1 MIPFDIISAVRER
14 LGDSKTER
22 WTDETLLLYVSMCQS
37 DICMNAHLYRKTVTI
52 QLNNTTKIYPLPLDY
67 LALNRLELEGK
78 LFPVESR
85 NTIDSGDA
93 TLPCGLKDNLMYNEL
108 EIVLDPNSEDPLV
121 TNLVNVYGVSVYSS
135 QMDCTLASTYGVVT
149 SVDAVTPPVTTE
161 ATDLVVYYTA
171 VPPKLLVGDLYN
183 PLIVPDIW
191 FGAFLHFV
199 CGMALQD
206 DNDANNIQR
215 GELEAGKYVRLL
227 AHIMKTTAK
236 DFTSNMKTKLT
247 TKVRRI

>member
-93 TLPCGLKDNLMYNEL
+93 TVPCGLKDNLMYNEL
-108 EIVLDPNSEDPLV
+108 EIVLDPSGNDPLV
-121 TNLVNVYGVSVYSS
+121 TNLVNVYGVTVYNT
-135 QMDCTLASTYGVVT
+135 QIDCTLANVYGVVS
-149 SVDAVTPPVTTE
+149 SVDPVEPVTSE
-161 ATDLVVYYTA
+161 ATDLLVYYTA
-171 VPPKLLVGDLYN
+171 VPPALIAGDMYN

-227 AHIMKTTAK
+227 AHVMKITAK

-247 TKVRRI
+247 TRVRSI

>member
-93 TLPCGLKDNLMYNEL
+93 TVPCGLKDNLMYNEL
-108 EIVLDPNSEDPLV
+108 EIVLDPSANDPLV
-121 TNLVNVYGVSVYSS
+121 TNLVNVYGVTVYNT
-135 QMDCTLASTYGVVT
+135 QIDCTLANVFGVVT
-149 SVDAVTPPVTTE
+149 AVDPVEPVTSE
-161 ATDLVVYYTA
+161 ATDLLVYYTA
-171 VPPKLLVGDLYN
+171 VPPVLLTVDMYN

-215 GELEAGKYVRLL
+215 GELEASKYARQL

-247 TKVRRI
+247 TRVRKI